1 LLDSLLVAMTS
12 LPTRSAP
19 RSRREPGRGRRR
31 SGRARAV
38 DLHFAGIEGF
48 EPENSLGS
56 VIVLVPDTGALYD
69 AFAAGLRAAYGKLPV
84 AGIPRITRPRRKQGT
99 AGGFTVVDPGGNW
112 LRISSPGAEESQGG
126 RFERVMLNAARQGDA
141 HGNEL
146 AAIAVLEAGLTRHAD
161 ATVVEKVPVLVYL
174 AELMVRI
181 GDSERAAAV
190 LAELQALNLDDA
202 ASAEVATEL
211 AEAVEL
217 SAGLS

>member
-1 LLDSLLVAMTS
+1 
-12 LPTRSAP
+12 
-19 RSRREPGRGRRR
+19 
-31 SGRARAV
+31 
-38 DLHFAGIEGF
+38 
-48 EPENSLGS
+48 
-56 VIVLVPDTGALYD
+56 
-69 AFAAGLRAAYGKLPV
+69 
-84 AGIPRITRPRRKQGT
+84 
-99 AGGFTVVDPGGNW
+99 
-112 LRISSPGAEESQGG
+112 
-126 RFERVMLNAARQGDA
+126 MLNAARQGDA

-190 LAELQALNLDDA
+190 LAELQALDLDDA

-217 SAGLS
+217 SARLS